1 MARSE
6 DLWPLAGHSQVQLQ
20 ASRPIFLERVLART
34 LKNRMQPGLNLSAG
48 EEINRYQ
55 NAYKNCTL

>member
-1 MARSE
+1 MARGE
-6 DLWPLAGHSQVQLQ
+6 DLWPLAGHFQLQ